1 MKLIVISG
9 RSGSGKSLALNTME
23 DMGFYCIDNLPA
35 DLLPDVLGKISND
48 YDEVAVG
55 IDARSFGTD
64 LSTFPQI
71 RNQIETSGWDVD
83 VIFFD
88 ADEMTLLKRFSE
100 TRRRHPLTHND
111 ISLQDALAKERS
123 LLEHVAMSADLIIDT
138 SCLTPNQMREQLKI
152 RLNHDNPSGLGL
164 LFQSFGFKHGI
175 PTDANYVFDARCLPN
190 PYWDEKLRKYTGL
203 DQPVKD
209 FLNEQPRVMEFFWQ
223 IKTLL
228 HTWLPRFEKENRS
241 YMTIAIG
248 CTGGQHRSVY
258 ITEQLAAH
266 FAETFTSVQIQHRE
280 LEIASKQ
287 TSTENL
293 KPVPKEA

>member
-35 DLLPDVLGKISND
+35 ELLPEVLSKISHD
-48 YDEVAVG
+48 YEQVAVG

-64 LSTFPQI
+64 LSIFPKI
-71 RNQIETSGWDVD
+71 RATLEKSGWNID

-88 ADEMTLLKRFSE
+88 ADEITLLKRFSE
-100 TRRRHPLTHND
+100 TRRRHPLTHD
-111 ISLQDALAKERS
+111 DLSLQQALDKERQ

-138 SCLTPNQMREQLKI
+138 SFLTPNQMKEQLKS
-152 RLNHDNPSGLGL
+152 RLNQDNATGLGL

-190 PYWDEKLRKYTGL
+190 PYWDETLRKFSGL
-203 DQPVKD
+203 DRPVKD
-209 FLNEQPRVMEFFWQ
+209 FLAEQPRVMEFFWQ
-223 IKTLL
+223 VKTFL

-241 YMTIAIG
+241 YMTIAVG

-258 ITEQLAAH
+258 LSEQLATH
-266 FAETFTSVQIQHRE
+266 FAESFKTVQIHHRE
-280 LEIASKQ
+280 LDISQ
-287 TSTENL
+287 TITPEN
-293 KPVPKEA
+293 

>member
-1 MKLIVISG
+1 MKLIIISG
-9 RSGSGKSLALNTME
+9 RSGSGKSLALKTME
-23 DMGFYCIDNLPA
+23 DQGFYCIDNLPG
-35 DLLPDVLGKISND
+35 DLLKSVLKKIKDD

-55 IDARSFGTD
+55 IDARSVGSD
-64 LSTFPQI
+64 LSGFHQVRT
-71 RNQIETSGWDVD
+71 EVEAMGWDVD

-100 TRRRHPLTHND
+100 TRRRHPLTHKGL
-111 ISLQDALAKERS
+111 SLQQALDKERG

-138 SCLTPNQMREQLKI
+138 SQLTPNQMREQLKS
-152 RLNHDNPSGLGL
+152 RLANDDPAGLDL

-190 PYWDEKLRKYTGL
+190 PYWDEKLRPYSGL
-203 DQPVKD
+203 DQPVIE
-209 FLNEQPRVMEFFWQ
+209 FLQDQPRVMEFFWQ
-223 IKTLL
+223 VKTML

-266 FAETFTSVQIQHRE
+266 FSQSFRSVQIQHRE
-280 LEIASKQ
+280 IEKKKLHAKSG
-287 TSTENL
+287 T
-293 KPVPKEA
+293 